1 MGWSEAEAVYAI
13 QSVRKDAGHPV
24 LMYSSMD
31 NAGFMLNVPFRTSSD
46 LMTIRIES
54 LKRPKLTFGNFTV
67 ILKNIAAIPMKKGKR
82 L

>member
-1 MGWSEAEAVYAI
+1 
-13 QSVRKDAGHPV
+13 
-24 LMYSSMD
+24 MYSSMD